1 MAASGVAT
9 RVLSIVL
16 GLAAVGLAVALTWQA
31 MSKWK
36 PAKVDI
42 DGGSAKSFD
51 LDGSLTFSGAFSGA
65 FDLDAGPGEPGAPR
79 EMRDSGVGFV
89 MNDGTPVPFLAPNAP
104 RNVRFGV
111 VLVTYAGAEDAPRS
125 ARPKADARLLAQQLA
140 AQAKTDFHAAVRRGD
155 EGSAD
160 DVGSMKRGVLEPA
173 PEFVLFSLNAGD
185 ASDPI
190 DTPRGFWIVKR
201 IE

>member
-1 MAASGVAT
+1 VAATNVAT
-9 RVLSIVL
+9 RALSIVL

-36 PAKVDI
+36 PAKVEL
-42 DGGSAKSFD
+42 DGGA
-51 LDGSLTFSGAFSGA
+51 DGGMR
-65 FDLDAGPGEPGAPR
+65 FDLDASLTFDFDAGAEPAPR
-79 EMRDSGVGFV
+79 EFRDGGVGFM
-89 MNDGTPVPFLAPNAP
+89 MNDGTPVPLLAPNAP

-111 VLVTYAGAEDAPRS
+111 VRVTYAGAEDAPRS
-125 ARPKADARLLAQQLA
+125 ARAKADARQLAQQLA
-140 AQAKTDFHAAVRRGD
+140 AQAKSDFHAAVPRGD

-185 ASDPI
+185 VSDPI